1 MKISIIVAS
10 NNNNLK
16 LAQQLHEI
24 AQEMGQNSQIIN
36 LVEEE
41 LPLYTSKVQKE
52 QGIPEKVTAL
62 ADVIIKTN
70 AMIFVAPEYNGGIPP
85 TLTNA
90 IAWLS
95 VSQEGDDWRSCFN
108 GKSAVVA
115 THSGGGGQHV
125 LLAMRSQL
133 SYIGMNVVGRQII
146 TNYSKSLN
154 PDSAKQI
161 IEQLIK
167 IT

>member
-1 MKISIIVAS
+1 MNISIIAAS

-16 LAQQLHEI
+16 LAHKLQEI
-24 AQEMGQNSQIIN
+24 AQEMGQTTRLLN
-36 LVEEE
+36 LVEQG
-41 LPLYTSKVQKE
+41 LPLYTPKE
-52 QGIPEKVTAL
+52 QEENGIPEQVKEL
-62 ADVIIKTN
+62 ANILIDTD

-85 TLTNA
+85 VLTNA

-95 VSQEGDDWRSCFN
+95 VSGDDWRACFN
-108 GKSAVVA
+108 GKSAMIA
-115 THSGGGGQHV
+115 THSGGGGSHV

-146 TNYSKSLN
+146 TNFNKNLN
-154 PDSAKQI
+154 IDSAKEVI
-161 IEQLIK
+161 NQLIK